1 MSYDEHDAA
10 WDAFY
15 EQISEELY
23 PDHKT
28 QAIQEFTGER
38 LRSFYIRHPEVMRT
52 AVFAYKEAKEL
63 HELGRPGPALVFFV
77 TTIELFLK
85 ATLLKPVVYGLVHND
100 QLAAIV
106 VEHAL
111 GQSGF
116 DRYKSLLSNLFSS
129 LAGTDLAEV
138 KRESAT
144 EKLLDEALSLQKHR
158 NKVIHQGA
166 SCTPEDADRAKA
178 ITAAVYS
185 RIVLP
190 MLNALGLEVQDK
202 GLIGIV

>member
-63 HELGRPGPALVFFV
+63 HELGRPGPALY
-77 TTIELFLK
+77 
-85 ATLLKPVVYGLVHND
+85 YGLVHND